1 MQAVHTPEHVT
12 GRKHAR
18 WAACLPEASNATVTR
33 PKSGR
38 LRGRR
43 CCGWARVHPFSPAPY
58 RIVPASAF
66 CALLPWAT
74 VSVIKIKQ
82 KYVGKKKKGMAV
94 HCARFG
100 PVFSSLLQ
108 QLSCSFRG
116 IDGCCLIS
124 ECNRTWPAG
133 LHYCFRSIPLR
144 GGGIPS
150 PSFLPAGL
158 WTSRFPHSLWRY
170 ATQAQRWFN
179 IQTLLSPPAPI
190 PYSPVYFPT
199 KLLKEKCN

>member
-38 LRGRR
+38 LRGRH

-74 VSVIKIKQ
+74 VSVIKIKTEIRR
-82 KYVGKKKKGMAV
+82 KKKEKEWQFTAQGLAVFFPLYYSSYPAASEASMAAV
-94 HCARFG
+94 WSLNATGLGLPGCIT
-100 PVFSSLLQ
+100 VFVASLWGGVESPLLASFLLGSEHPDFPTLSEDMQRRPSAGSTSRRCSLLQ
-108 QLSCSFRG
+108 HQ
-116 IDGCCLIS
+116 
-124 ECNRTWPAG
+124 
-133 LHYCFRSIPLR
+133 
-144 GGGIPS
+144 
-150 PSFLPAGL
+150 FL
-158 WTSRFPHSLWRY
+158 
-170 ATQAQRWFN
+170 
-179 IQTLLSPPAPI
+179 TLLFIFLQS
-190 PYSPVYFPT
+190 Y
-199 KLLKEKCN
+199 